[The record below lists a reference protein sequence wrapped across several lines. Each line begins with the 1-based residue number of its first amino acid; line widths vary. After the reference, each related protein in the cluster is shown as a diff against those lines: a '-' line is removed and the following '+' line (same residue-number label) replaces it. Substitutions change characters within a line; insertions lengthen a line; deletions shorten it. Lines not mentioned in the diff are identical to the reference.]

1 MRTQHRPGKVTL
13 LPKPR
18 GPRHPAGV
26 PAVVAA
32 ELWCGDRAQRCCLQL
47 FLMRVS
53 DRAPAHGR
61 GEGEGARA
69 GREAEERGSWG
80 SLPLSWTW
88 PCSVTLPPSPAPAS
102 PQGSE
107 AETSAEGS
115 PVPGWK
121 MGFPVAA
128 GREAKVRGGAA
139 SQPTASAG
147 TGRPQPRGPSCVQWG
162 ERQLSCWLEPVL
174 VAPGGAGGL
183 HEVER
188 VGVARALGQVLLAL
202 VHHFSVDQD

>member
-1 MRTQHRPGKVTL
+1 MWSTPPGRSASGGG
-13 LPKPR
+13 R
-18 GPRHPAGV
+18 G
-26 PAVVAA
+26 AVVRGQGSEALPSA
-32 ELWCGDRAQRCCLQL
+32 VFIA
-47 FLMRVS
+47 RVRLGS
-53 DRAPAHGR
+53 SPQERR
-61 GEGEGARA
+61 GEGARA

-88 PCSVTLPPSPAPAS
+88 PCSVTLPPTPAPAS

-115 PVPGWK
+115 PAPGWK